1 MKRFLSLTLALVLI
15 AAIFTGCAKNKT
27 TPNEKA
33 QSDTASDSLEAETK
47 TAYQASFLKL
57 PEALNTVQSSVF
69 TEGALFIAAMNP
81 SEKTTQEIDETTG
94 AVYGYR
100 SYVSTLYREDLKT
113 GAVETLDLPV
123 EGYGQPQVN
132 ALAKAADGS
141 VWAVCQ
147 TFEQAPQDGDYIW
160 SFAHLSPDGALLEA
174 VRADLSGSGLNA
186 SDVFLQYLATD
197 DAGHLICADYSNTIY
212 IFDETGKLL
221 KTLSQDGKYGNLAT
235 LDVGMTG
242 I

>member
-1 MKRFLSLTLALVLI
+1 MKKFLSLTLALVLI
-15 AAIFTGCAKNKT
+15 AAIFTGCVKNKT
-27 TPNEKA
+27 ASNE
-33 QSDTASDSLEAETK
+33 QTQTDNTSGSSEAETK
-47 TAYQASFLKL
+47 TAYQASYLKL
-57 PEALNTVQSSVF
+57 PEALDTVQSSVF
-69 TEGALFIAAMNP
+69 TDDALFIAAMNP
-81 SEKTTQEIDETTG
+81 SEKTSQEVDETTG

-147 TFEQAPQDGDYIW
+147 TFEQPPQDGDYIW
-160 SFAHLSPDGALLEA
+160 SFAHLSSDGSLLET
-174 VRADLSGSGLNA
+174 VRTDFSGSGLSV
-186 SDVFLQYLATD
+186 SDAYLQYLATD

-212 IFDETGKLL
+212 IFDETGI
-221 KTLSQDGKYGNLAT
+221 A
-235 LDVGMTG
+235 
-242 I
+242 